1 MDTQPMESNEDLRDQ
16 HINIHD
22 KRELVYWSYV
32 LQCDQEYII
41 HAVLKLGTSAKM
53 VDDFLILN
61 RLKN

>member
-1 MDTQPMESNEDLRDQ
+1 METHLKDSNEELRDQ

-22 KRELVYWSYV
+22 KRELMYWSYV

-41 HAVLKLGTSAKM
+41 RAVLKLGTCAKK

>member
-1 MDTQPMESNEDLRDQ
+1 MDTTAPESNEHLRDQ
-16 HINIHD
+16 HINIYD
-22 KRELVYWSYV
+22 QRELVYWSYV

-41 HAVLKLGTSAKM
+41 HAVLKLGTSAKK